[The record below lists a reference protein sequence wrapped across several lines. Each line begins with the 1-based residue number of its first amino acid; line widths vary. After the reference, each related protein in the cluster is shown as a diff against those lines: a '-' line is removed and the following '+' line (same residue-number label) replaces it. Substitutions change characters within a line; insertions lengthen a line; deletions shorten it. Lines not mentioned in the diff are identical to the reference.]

1 MNRKLN
7 KIPKLNIR
15 KGDMVYV
22 LAGNSKGAK
31 GRVLEVIVNKGKALI
46 EGVNI
51 VTKATKVNPQD
62 QSGGLI
68 KKEAPVNISNL
79 MVIDGKGNPTRI
91 GRKDENGKLTRFS
104 KKTGDIIKIN
114 KS

>member
-7 KIPKLNIR
+7 KIPKINIR

-22 LAGNSKGAK
+22 LAGDNKGSK
-31 GRVLEVIVNKGKALI
+31 GRVLEILLNKGKAFV

-51 VTKATKVNPQD
+51 VTKATKPSQKD
-62 QSGGLI
+62 DKGGMI

-91 GRKDENGKLTRFS
+91 GRREENGKLTRFS
-104 KKTGDIIKIN
+104 KKTGDKIN
-114 KS
+114 TNK